1 MGNTPFLK
9 VKVRDGGIKKVH
21 SEASKEA
28 IPRPKEQNGEETNTI
43 VQNEARDPQEVKE
56 DPVESSYVHELDKLL
71 DEYTHFVRAY
81 QELVRFIK
89 NPLRLR
95 KKAGELFQRLLQ
107 VGESFNE
114 RIISFKENAVP
125 PEEMKELHD
134 DLIQTLEIFKNY
146 NNEFPGL
153 VKSGNVMKIFE
164 LTKDL
169 EKGQRGLQLFFNKLE
184 ERENKKNEQKER
196 APV

>member
-1 MGNTPFLK
+1 M
-9 VKVRDGGIKKVH
+9 
-21 SEASKEA
+21 
-28 IPRPKEQNGEETNTI
+28 
-43 VQNEARDPQEVKE
+43 
-56 DPVESSYVHELDKLL
+56 
-71 DEYTHFVRAY
+71 
-81 QELVRFIK
+81 
-89 NPLRLR
+89 RLR

-114 RIISFKENAVP
+114 RIISFKVNAVP

-146 NNEFPGL
+146 NNEFPDL

>member
-1 MGNTPFLK
+1 MGKTPSLK
-9 VKVRDGGIKKVH
+9 VKVQDGELKKVN
-21 SEASKEA
+21 SEVNKETT
-28 IPRPKEQNGEETNTI
+28 PRLKEQSSEETNMI
-43 VQNEARDPQEVKE
+43 VQSEAGDFQKVKE
-56 DPVESSYVHELDKLL
+56 DPVESSYVHELDELL

-146 NNEFPGL
+146 NNEFPDL

>member
-1 MGNTPFLK
+1 MGKTPSLK
-9 VKVRDGGIKKVH
+9 VKVQDGELKKVN
-21 SEASKEA
+21 SEVNKETT
-28 IPRPKEQNGEETNTI
+28 PRLKEQSSEETNMI
-43 VQNEARDPQEVKE
+43 VQSEAGDFQKVKE

-71 DEYTHFVRAY
+71 DEYTYFAKTY
-81 QELVRFIK
+81 QELSRFIK

-146 NNEFPGL
+146 NNEFPDL